1 MDTNHNQLDDFFG
14 LKPEDEQKDQKE
26 SLKESLVKKLS
37 FESRMRLL
45 PKVLS
50 QRERYTILGLTLL
63 ALFSI
68 LAVPVT
74 SYFHFTA
81 PVPSHGGSF
90 SEGILGEPRLIN
102 PLLAQ
107 ANDADRDLTSLIYS
121 GLMKYNEEGKLVPD
135 LAKSAPEISSDG
147 LSYTIYLKDN
157 AYWHDGQKLTTEDI
171 IFTIQTAQN
180 PDYASPQRVSW
191 QGVDIEKIN
200 DHTIRFKL
208 KNKYAQFLN
217 NLTVGILPKHLWQ
230 YIKPI
235 NFSLSELNVKPI
247 GSGPYKF
254 SKLKKDRLGAIDSY
268 ELVVNKQYYDG
279 QPYIDTVILKFYNSE
294 DEMIAAY
301 NRNEVQNIS
310 FISGQNLAD
319 LKYKTRLQLDELQL
333 PRYFGVFFNQNQSKI
348 LANKNVRIALN
359 HATNRQAIIDGVLQG
374 KGMVIDSPMVSGIL
388 DINDNVNTYSYDQGK
403 AQEILKTDGWTTTD
417 ANGIVAKKDTRLTL
431 KLTTSTWPELMEVA
445 TMIKDQWKA
454 VGVEVTIEAL
464 PISQLQQVI
473 KDREYQMLLFGE
485 ILNIDPDPFS
495 LWHSSQKRDP
505 GLNLALY
512 DNKTADTILEQARQ
526 TINPLE
532 RRNRYDEFQKI
543 VIDDAP
549 AVFLYSP
556 YYLYGQSKSVKG
568 VSTSLIS
575 MPSDRFANIE
585 KWYIDTSRSL
595 KRD

>member
-1 MDTNHNQLDDFFG
+1 MDTNNNQLDDFFG
-14 LKPEDEQKDQKE
+14 LKPEDDQKDQKE
-26 SLKESLVKKLS
+26 SLRESLVKKLS
-37 FESRMRLL
+37 FGSRVRLL

-50 QRERYTILGLTLL
+50 KRERYWILGFALL
-63 ALFSI
+63 ALIALISI
-68 LAVPVT
+68 PVT
-74 SYFHFTA
+74 SFYHFT
-81 PVPSHGGSF
+81 VPIPSQGGTL

-107 ANDADRDLTSLIYS
+107 ANDADRDLASLIYS

-157 AYWHDGQKLTTEDI
+157 AFWHDGEKVTADDI

-200 DHTIRFKL
+200 DYTIRFKL
-208 KNKYAQFLN
+208 KNKYAQFMN
-217 NLTVGILPKHLWQ
+217 NLTIGILPKHLWQ

-235 NFSLSELNVKPI
+235 NFSLSELNMKPI
-247 GSGPYKF
+247 GSGPFKF
-254 SKLKKDRLGAIDSY
+254 SKLKKNRLGTIDSY
-268 ELVVNKQYYDG
+268 ELEANREYYDG
-279 QPYIDTVILKFYNSE
+279 RPHINLIILRFYTSE
-294 DEMIAAY
+294 SEMIAAY
-301 NRNEVQNIS
+301 NRNEIQNVS
-310 FISGQNLAD
+310 FVSAQNLND
-319 LKYKTRLQLDELQL
+319 LKNKNRIELDQLEL
-333 PRYFGVFFNQNQSKI
+333 PRYFAVFFNQNQSKI
-348 LANKNVRIALN
+348 LSNKNVRLALN
-359 HATNRQAIIDGVLQG
+359 HATDRQTIIDKILSG
-374 KGMVIDSPMVSGIL
+374 KGVVIDSPMVSGIL
-388 DINDNVNTYSYDQGK
+388 DVNSNVNSYTFDQTK
-403 AQEILKTDGWTTTD
+403 ANDILKTDGWGTPD
-417 ANGIVAKKDTRLTL
+417 ANGIVSKKDTRMTL
-431 KLTTSTWPELMEVA
+431 KLTTSTWPELVEVA
-445 TMIKDQWKA
+445 NMIKDQWKQ

-512 DNKTADTILEQARQ
+512 DNKTADKILEEARQ
-526 TINPLE
+526 TINPIE
-532 RRNRYDEFQKI
+532 RRNKYDEFQKI

-556 YYLYGQSKSVKG
+556 YYLYGQSKSIKG
-568 VSTSLIS
+568 ASTSLIS

-585 KWYIDTSRSL
+585 RWYIDTSRSL
-595 KRD
+595 K